1 MKYLLE
7 KARGTGSYHAPYG
20 IDHSAK
26 NQTQQDI
33 FLLEEKQRL
42 DECIYCYFRRRI
54 CIIPILDIRWLFCEA
69 ANQGLVNAREAN
81 RAISS
86 DTTQG
91 LGEKEDDGNGN

>member
-7 KARGTGSYHAPYG
+7 KDRGTGSYHAPYG

-42 DECIYCYFRRRI
+42 QTEVAQGQLAAYVPSSVGLSACDRRTCSSSQRLQD
-54 CIIPILDIRWLFCEA
+54 LD
-69 ANQGLVNAREAN
+69 
-81 RAISS
+81 RAMAV
-86 DTTQG
+86 QA
-91 LGEKEDDGNGN
+91 K